1 MQAKGVYFLDTEFA
15 DVPQEGFGID
25 FFSIGLVRQDGAEYY
40 GVYDRIDEA
49 RYQGHWVAEHVLAKL
64 PPQEQRSTLSDI
76 REGVLRL
83 FAPAKE
89 IEVWAHNGSYDFF
102 ILARLFGGQLNL
114 RRELKERYGIER
126 VTFRD
131 SKELLAQR
139 PAHVALPV
147 QDPASEHI
155 SIADARQER
164 AVYNALMCPAAPKPA
179 NSRQNRR

>member
-25 FFSIGLVRQDGAEYY
+25 FFSIGLVRHDGAEYY
-40 GVYDRIDEA
+40 GVYDGIDEA
-49 RYQGHWVAEHVLAKL
+49 RYSGHWVADHVLAKL
-64 PPQEQRSTLSDI
+64 PPQDQRQSLSTI
-76 REGVLRL
+76 REGILNL

-131 SKELLAQR
+131 SKELLANR
-139 PAHVALPV
+139 PAHITLPV
-147 QDPASEHI
+147 QDPESEHI

-164 AVYNALMCPAAPKPA
+164 AIYNALMAPVPAKAAKPA
-179 NSRQNRR
+179 NHLK

>member
-1 MQAKGVYFLDTEFA
+1 MQARGVYFLDTEFA

-25 FFSIGLVRQDGAEYY
+25 FFSIGLVRGDGAEYY

-49 RYQGHWVAEHVLAKL
+49 RYAGHWVADHVLAKL
-64 PPQEQRSTLSDI
+64 PPQDQRHGLSAI
-76 REGVLRL
+76 REGILAL

-114 RRELKERYGIER
+114 RRELKDRYGIER

-131 SKELLAQR
+131 TKELLANR
-139 PAHVALPV
+139 PAQVTLPV

-164 AVYNALMCPAAPKPA
+164 AVYNVLMQAAAPKPA
-179 NSRQNRR
+179 NPRQNRR